1 MGLAKKINSFANPLI
16 IVKKQLSLLT
26 DEELLELTKG
36 TTSLKEYCR
45 VFGYSYNRRKQGR
58 RYYVR
63 ISHPDVSE
71 RHWKQDYDFAVKLFY
86 PDAYMT
92 SGSSFGATYMIGDV
106 FELLKR

>member
-1 MGLAKKINSFANPLI
+1 MGLAKEIKPFSKPMVFLKKPLSE
-16 IVKKQLSLLT
+16 LST
-26 DEELLELTKG
+26 EELYELTKG

-45 VFGYSYNRRKQGR
+45 VFGYSYSRRKQGR

-106 FELLKR
+106 FELLKQ